1 VKARFADQVERLAD
15 ERAELAAAGW
25 RGAEEVRIVP
35 GPDEYLFG
43 EEKAMLEV
51 VEGKLPLPRILPP
64 YQVGLFATMQEPNP
78 TVVNN
83 VETLSNVPHIL
94 AHGADW
100 LRQEGTDSSPG
111 TMLYTAVGDV
121 ASPGVYELP
130 MGTPLSTLLCDVA
143 GADAARVKAV
153 YSGTS
158 NTVITPALLDL
169 PMDFDSFAEAG
180 TGLGSGG
187 FVVYDDSR
195 CIVQVTATLARFL
208 AVESCGQ
215 CLACKLGTQAIFER
229 LDRLVRGEGTED
241 DVEEIRKRTETV
253 TDGNRCYLPVGAALL
268 VRSTL
273 DTFSGEFKARLGSP
287 SPRETFVPVPKIE
300 RIDEATGE
308 VRFDADY
315 HRKRSDWSY
324 ASG

>member
-1 VKARFADQVERLAD
+1 
-15 ERAELAAAGW
+15 
-25 RGAEEVRIVP
+25 
-35 GPDEYLFG
+35 
-43 EEKAMLEV
+43 MLEV
-51 VEGKLPLPRILPP
+51 IEGKLPLPRILPP
-64 YQVGLFATMQEPNP
+64 YQVGLFATMHEPNP

-94 AHGADW
+94 ANGADW
-100 LRQEGTDSSPG
+100 LRQEGTEESPG
-111 TMLYTAVGDV
+111 TMLFTVVGDV
-121 ASPGVYELP
+121 DSPGVYELP
-130 MGTPLSTLLCDVA
+130 MGTRLRTLLCDIA
-143 GADAARVKAV
+143 GAEPTRVKAV

-158 NTVITPALLDL
+158 NTVITAGLLDL

-187 FVVYDDSR
+187 FVVYDDAR

-229 LDRLVRGEGTED
+229 LDRLVGGGGTED
-241 DVEEIRKRTETV
+241 DIEEIRKRTETV
-253 TDGNRCYLPVGAALL
+253 TDANRCYLPVGAALL

-273 DTFSGEFKARLGSP
+273 DTFAEEFKARVGSP
-287 SPRETFVPVPKIE
+287 SPPASFVPVPKIE
-300 RIDEATGE
+300 SIDETTGD
-308 VRFDADY
+308 VLFDADY

-324 ASG
+324 AKR